1 MCLICVE
8 YYFNRM
14 TKEEVKNALPEM
26 VLFAKNNEEKNHYKK
41 LQTIDS
47 IEELE
52 EEAKLY
58 VSQNPHSSKDKY
70 EYKASFKTR
79 RS

>member
-1 MCLICVE
+1 MKGRE
-8 YYFNRM
+8 RSEREG
-14 TKEEVKNALPEM
+14 EEKND
-26 VLFAKNNEEKNHYKK
+26 EEKNHYKK

>member
-8 YYFNRM
+8 YYFQRM

-26 VLFAKNNEEKNHYKK
+26 VLFAKTEDERNHYKK

-47 IEELE
+47 AEEME
-52 EEAKLY
+52 KEVQSY
-58 VSQNPHSSKDKY
+58 VSKNPDKSKDKN
-70 EYKASFKTR
+70 EYKASYKTR

>member
-58 VSQNPHSSKDKY
+58 VSQNPHSSKDKCY
-70 EYKASFKTR
+70 L
-79 RS
+79 